1 MVNCKISGTQPLCYA
16 HDLIMENCTMADNAD
31 LAFEHSS
38 VQATIKSPVH
48 SVKNPR
54 TGRIVAESFGTIIL
68 DENLKSPGD
77 CELKLW
83 DGLTCFD

>member
-16 HDLIMENCTMADNAD
+16 HDLIMENCTMADDAD

-38 VQATIKSPVH
+38 VKATIKSPVH

-54 TGRIVAESFGTIIL
+54 TGSIVAESFGAIIL
-68 DENLKSPGD
+68 DENIKSPAN

-83 DGLTCFD
+83 DDLTCFN